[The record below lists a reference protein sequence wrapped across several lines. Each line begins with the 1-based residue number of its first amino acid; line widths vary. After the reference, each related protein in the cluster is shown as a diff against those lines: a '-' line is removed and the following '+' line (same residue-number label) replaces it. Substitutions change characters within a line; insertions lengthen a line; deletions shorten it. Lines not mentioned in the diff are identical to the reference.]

1 MIDKSLR
8 ELMIIDKPRRRN
20 YRITIKSWLIMM
32 VTWSLWLYALY
43 HLGNKY
49 EALLNRPFAGNW
61 TFMDVL
67 EAVSVILLLQLN
79 FLFVW
84 SIIVQQ
90 RVKSIHK
97 QKSGLAD
104 VVK

>member
-8 ELMIIDKPRRRN
+8 ELMIIDKARTRN
-20 YRITIKSWLIMM
+20 YKITLKSWSVMM
-32 VTWSLWLYALY
+32 ITWALWLYALY

-49 EALLNRPFAGNW
+49 DSLLNRPFAGSW

-84 SIIVQQ
+84 SVIVRL
-90 RVKSIHK
+90 RVKSIYK
-97 QKSGLAD
+97 KSHSR
-104 VVK
+104 

>member
-1 MIDKSLR
+1 MTDKPLS
-8 ELMIIDKPRRRN
+8 ELMIINKARTRN
-20 YRITIKSWLIMM
+20 YKITIKSWVVMM
-32 VTWSLWLYALY
+32 ITWTLWLYALY

-49 EALLNRPFAGNW
+49 ESLLNRPFAGSW
-61 TFMDVL
+61 TFLDVL
-67 EAVSVILLLQLN
+67 ETVSVILLLQLN

-97 QKSGLAD
+97 K
-104 VVK
+104 KNK